1 EVKVINIKEGK
12 NEDIVNRCRKLQEY
26 SMFIAKA
33 HAFWEELGNLKE
45 GIKTAIKYCRKHD
58 ILSEFLEKHSKEVLG
73 MLYAEWN
80 MEDALAYAR
89 KESWEDSSKHEKLT
103 TASKSLA
110 EGLTP
115 EVIQKITGLSLEEI
129 SKLKC

>member
-1 EVKVINIKEGK
+1 
-12 NEDIVNRCRKLQEY
+12 
-26 SMFIAKA
+26 MFIAKA
-33 HAFWEELGNLKE
+33 HAFWEELGNLEE

-89 KESWEDSSKHEKLT
+89 KESWEDGWEECSKEKDRT
-103 TASKSLA
+103 TVRNLQA
-110 EGLTP
+110 EGSTP
-115 EVIQKITGLSLEEI
+115 EFIQKITGLSLEEI
-129 SKLKC
+129 NKLKS